1 MSGPSAPPSIDE
13 VGFPEAEVVFPEL
26 SPSVDSVSDTLS
38 SPIPESASDTSSMSA
53 FKESSV
59 PEPFPG
65 DTMVSSAVPV
75 CSMSLMTLPKFW
87 LAGRGPSVEPPFSPG

>member
-26 SPSVDSVSDTLS
+26 SPSVDSVSDIS
-38 SPIPESASDTSSMSA
+38 SPIPESLSDTSSMSA
-53 FKESSV
+53 F
-59 PEPFPG
+59 PG
-65 DTMVSSAVPV
+65 DITVSSAVPFF
-75 CSMSLMTLPKFW
+75 SMSLMTLPKFW